1 MAARS
6 EEKATAAMKEL
17 IEETGKNDIHYLQLD
32 LGDLPSVKASAEE
45 FKRCVSI
52 IVFPSA
58 SIAH

>member
-17 IEETGKNDIHYLQLD
+17 IAETGKNDIHYLHLD

-45 FKRCVSI
+45 FKS
-52 IVFPSA
+52 
-58 SIAH
+58 